1 MFKFEYIGNLHI
13 HTLYSDGHLTTAE
26 IAAKAAETGL
36 NFICLNDHD
45 YMLDDLHLNEEG
57 FYNGYLAVL
66 VGLEHGQSDHHYLA
80 YDLPGLIPPDLAPQE
95 KIDQVNQ
102 KGGFGFLAHP
112 FEKGMPFIE
121 KCKAFPWKNFA
132 VNGFQGICIW
142 NFSSCFKE
150 RIRTIFHALFFLSFK
165 TQTLRGPSRE
175 TLAFWDELCQ
185 ERKVAAIG
193 GTDIHGSHLKW
204 GFLNFRPLTYDYLL
218 RTINVHI
225 FLSKWMPIEFP
236 EAKDL
241 IYGAL
246 KAGRQFIANDGLA
259 PAKGFRFDFISNDGS
274 DLFMGEEG
282 PFQYGDLVI
291 EVPSMGEIRLIK
303 DGILE
308 KKWRGREAVFRVK
321 EKGVYRIEVYKW
333 LSLFGW
339 RPWIFSNPIYL
350 R

>member
-13 HTLYSDGHLTTAE
+13 HTLYSDGNFPISE
-26 IAAKAAETGL
+26 IADKAAEAGL

-66 VGLEHGQSDHHYLA
+66 VGFEHGRSDHHYLA
-80 YDLPGLIPPDLAPQE
+80 YHLNNLIPRDLSPQE

-102 KGGFGFLAHP
+102 GGGFGFLAHP

-121 KCKAFPWKNFA
+121 KSKAFPWKDLG
-132 VNGFQGICIW
+132 VTDFQGICIW
-142 NFSSCFKE
+142 NFSSRFKE
-150 RIRTIFHALFFLSFK
+150 RIHSIFHALFFLAFK
-165 TQTLRGPSRE
+165 TQTLKGPSRE
-175 TLAFWDELCQ
+175 TLAFWDDLCQ
-185 ERKVAAIG
+185 KRKVAAIG
-193 GTDIHGSHLKW
+193 SADIHGSPLKW
-204 GFLNFRPLTYDYLL
+204 GLLNFRPLTYDYLL

-225 FLSKWMPIEFP
+225 FLNKWMPIEFP
-236 EAKDL
+236 EAKEL
-241 IYGAL
+241 IYSAL
-246 KAGRQFIANDGLA
+246 KDGRLFVANDGLA

-282 PFQYGDLVI
+282 EFQPGDLVI
-291 EVPSMGEIRLIK
+291 EAPSKAEIRLIK
-303 DGILE
+303 NGILE
-308 KKWRGREAVFRVK
+308 KKWRGREAVYRVK
-321 EKGVYRIEVYKW
+321 EKGVYRVEVYKW
-333 LSLFGW
+333 LSFFGW